1 MAATALFLVPIG
13 DTGRASVQA
22 THRMPMPGDLAASS
36 PPDRRRSIDAEG
48 QALSAESRVG
58 CPA

>member
-22 THRMPMPGDLAASS
+22 THRMPMPDDLAASS

-48 QALSAESRVG
+48 PGPLG
-58 CPA
+58 